1 MKMKGLVQSPEKKRK
16 LTDGTPLSPEPQEQ
30 DEENHKL
37 KPHQIKCSDDWRS
50 VPEYPYDKLEDYTP
64 NSEGRYACLHNHI
77 NAPKS
82 CCKDGLTR
90 TGKKSAIKKDVVRWK
105 GKVEKLID
113 KGELD
118 KRHMTWPDWTV
129 RELRMKHQPALWA
142 KQEAKRKADLKNRRR
157 HEEMQTERLV
167 RMNRENEKRTQGQQA
182 VDQQSAIAQL
192 TPSPDLPQRHVLR
205 MIPTIIGPASPSV
218 PHLPEQG
225 PAHRPITT
233 TRRSSDPTTAS
244 AHQPS
249 ATMAQASMNTQ
260 QLGPQTPL
268 PIAET
273 VDPPFDLS
281 ASATTYD
288 LDDSLEIEAVVPL
301 DGPLE
306 QPISQIPWRFLS
318 PEELNSELDRILGL
332 DRAAEP
338 TVHGTTALRSETW
351 YLTTLPPAFATGNQS
366 VDDEMRRMLEPAY
379 QTEPRPDTT
388 GSEDEQLLRQTIEQS
403 RPNWQRYCD
412 FVNREQPLAEEAMP
426 VEQQPINEFDFGRPF
441 SQQELAMFDDF
452 DDEPSLFVHYDA
464 GTAAAQAASPLQDP
478 ERNED

>member
-1 MKMKGLVQSPEKKRK
+1 VSQEHESAGGAQFSWSQLVGTSSQNRKRQRPNDPNDPDAHGLRRTRTDDGKERAKNQTSTDGGSPRTPLPSTGTKCSCNGLQATDDNPSEQAIDTKALYTANKEEIEHWYDEDFSRKQGIPIGGKLLMSNHTWYQKVDAWMKMKGFVQSPEKKRK

-142 KQEAKRKADLKNRRR
+142 KQEAKRKADLENRRR

-192 TPSPDLPQRHVLR
+192 TPSPDLPQRRVLR

-249 ATMAQASMNTQ
+249 ATMAQASMHTQ

-288 LDDSLEIEAVVPL
+288 LDDSREIEAVVPL

-306 QPISQIPWRFLS
+306 QPILQIP
-318 PEELNSELDRILGL
+318 
-332 DRAAEP
+332 
-338 TVHGTTALRSETW
+338 
-351 YLTTLPPAFATGNQS
+351 
-366 VDDEMRRMLEPAY
+366 
-379 QTEPRPDTT
+379 
-388 GSEDEQLLRQTIEQS
+388 
-403 RPNWQRYCD
+403 
-412 FVNREQPLAEEAMP
+412 
-426 VEQQPINEFDFGRPF
+426 
-441 SQQELAMFDDF
+441 
-452 DDEPSLFVHYDA
+452 
-464 GTAAAQAASPLQDP
+464 
-478 ERNED
+478 